1 MITFRYKTFNSSE
14 EFEEWQ
20 GKCSNI
26 AITQLSPI
34 LLEMVGNTKT
44 NKVEKGMENSSLVV
58 NSLPYGIFIVYYLK

>member
-1 MITFRYKTFNSSE
+1 MITFKYKTFNSSE

-20 GKCSNI
+20 GGCSNI
-26 AITQLSPI
+26 VITQLSPI

-44 NKVEKGMENSSLVV
+44 NKVEKGTENSNSVF